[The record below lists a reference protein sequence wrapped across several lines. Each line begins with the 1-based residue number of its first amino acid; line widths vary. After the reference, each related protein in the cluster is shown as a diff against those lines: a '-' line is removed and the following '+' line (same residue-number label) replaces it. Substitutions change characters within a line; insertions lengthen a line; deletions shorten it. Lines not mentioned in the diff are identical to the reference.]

1 MIDLRMRPFVHS
13 VCVCAIHEIVTAFG
27 VRKERFTFV
36 TLLNHHF
43 SLFGEWLS
51 QQDEIPWRTE

>member
-36 TLLNHHF
+36 TLLYHHY
-43 SLFGEWLS
+43 SLY
-51 QQDEIPWRTE
+51 DK

>member
-1 MIDLRMRPFVHS
+1 MIDLRMSPFVHS

-36 TLLNHHF
+36 ILLYHHY
-43 SLFGEWLS
+43 SLY
-51 QQDEIPWRTE
+51 DK